1 MVSGVWDG
9 PAAAAE
15 EGAVLV
21 SDEVRFRRIYDENY
35 APLMGYALRRA
46 AAEDAAEIVSETFL
60 IAWRRLDEVP
70 EGERA
75 RLWLYGTA
83 RRVVANHVRSA
94 GRQRRLGERLAG
106 LPVEH
111 VPSPGETH
119 DEPAAVGRAFTRLA
133 EADRE
138 LLLLAGWEELD
149 ANQIAEVLGTT
160 RGAVRVRLHRARA
173 RFGRELDAEGVKR
186 PGGAGHVQTR
196 WASARPG
203 IEESL

>member
-1 MVSGVWDG
+1 VD
-9 PAAAAE
+9 
-15 EGAVLV
+15 VLV
-21 SDEVRFRRIYDENY
+21 SHEVRFRRIYDENY

-60 IAWRRLDEVP
+60 IAWRRLSEVP
-70 EGERA
+70 DGERT

-111 VPSPGETH
+111 VPGPGETH
-119 DEPAAVGRAFTRLA
+119 DESAAVGRAFTRLA

-149 ANQIAEVLGTT
+149 AGQIAEVLGTT
-160 RGAVRVRLHRARA
+160 RGAARVRLHRARA

-186 PGGAGHVQTR
+186 PGRAGHVQTR
-196 WASARPG
+196 WATARPG